1 MILLFLWWHKNLR
14 TSQFWVFRKK
24 ETSACPNFGN
34 TYIACTINHPGKL
47 ICLCACLHKHNCA
60 GLIDKP
66 EGYYPPPP
74 ELFELSKWKVISQ
87 TNPLYSFFLKWCWG
101 WGWEGGGVWN
111 LLWMMQWTFI
121 DKKIQTNLTKN
132 LVLIQETL
140 PSSQHR
146 RTSWIFNAVN
156 FLAFLTA
163 Y

>member
-1 MILLFLWWHKNLR
+1 MPARSIILANWF
-14 TSQFWVFRKK
+14 
-24 ETSACPNFGN
+24 ACVP
-34 TYIACTINHPGKL
+34 ACTSTIVRVSLTSLKD
-47 ICLCACLHKHNCA
+47 IT
-60 GLIDKP
+60 
-66 EGYYPPPP
+66 PPPP

-101 WGWEGGGVWN
+101 WGWEGGGGGWN

-146 RTSWIFNAVN
+146 CTSWIFNAVN

>member
-47 ICLCACLHKHNCA
+47 KIDLPVCLPAQAQLCGSHWQAWRIL
-60 GLIDKP
+60 P
-66 EGYYPPPP
+66 PPPP

-101 WGWEGGGVWN
+101 WGWDGGGCGIYYGWCN
-111 LLWMMQWTFI
+111 GLSLIKRF
-121 DKKIQTNLTKN
+121 KLTWQR
-132 LVLIQETL
+132 I
-140 PSSQHR
+140 
-146 RTSWIFNAVN
+146 
-156 FLAFLTA
+156 
-163 Y
+163 

>member
-66 EGYYPPPP
+66 EGYYPPPRIVWAFQV
-74 ELFELSKWKVISQ
+74 ESHFSNKS
-87 TNPLYSFFLKWCWG
+87 PLQFLLKMMLG
-101 WGWEGGGVWN
+101 MGVGEGGVWN